1 MDCKQAGAVLAA
13 HADREL
19 PLDQTIALERH
30 LEWCEAC
37 RRQYASLR
45 TLGGGPQAVRNL
57 SPGAARSAKPH
68 RDRASAIADPTRCG
82 TASDP
87 IDLARSLV
95 HLWIGAGGNVR
106 NRAQRRPVPV
116 STDGGRSAGRASAFQ
131 PRSGPDVEP
140 ADGCRVFRPAYGQA
154 LAQRET
160 RFFSPAVVDL
170 AAQGFPLQGG
180 RLDYLDGRPVAALV
194 YGRNQHRI
202 SVYVWPK
209 PEHWPNVAY
218 RKAAQQWSRQGYH
231 LIHWENG
238 NMSYWAIS
246 DAGMRDLENFAQLLR
261 THDEVAA
268 KS

>member
-45 TLGGGPQAVRNL
+45 TLGAGLRQYAIYHQAPPDLQSR
-57 SPGAARSAKPH
+57 
-68 RDRASAIADPTRCG
+68 IATALPPLPTR
-82 TASDP
+82 
-87 IDLARSLV
+87 
-95 HLWIGAGGNVR
+95 
-106 NRAQRRPVPV
+106 
-116 STDGGRSAGRASAFQ
+116 
-131 PRSGPDVEP
+131 PDVE
-140 ADGCRVFRPAYGQA
+140 RRPTRSIWHGHWFTFGSA
-154 LAQRET
+154 LAAMCAIALSAGLFLSRPTADDLLAEQVLSSHVRALMSNRPMDVVSSDQHT
-160 RFFSPAVVDL
+160 VKPWLSGKLDFSPAVVDL